1 MRRAVICFTRVP
13 RPGVTKTRLLPVL
26 SPKQC
31 AALHTAFLKDLARV
45 YRELDAALFVAYAPD
60 PDWALLKDIFPMA
73 SALFPQTGESLGE
86 RMDAA
91 MRRVLSLGF
100 ERVILTGT
108 DLPMMGRK
116 HLESGFY
123 ALDLSDVVLGPT
135 PDGGYYLVGAKAP
148 CTAVFEDQLG
158 YEFTALQYLVPSGR
172 TPKPLFCDR
181 EQGLLVME
189 WLPGRTLDYK
199 TDMDEAAG
207 ILADIHSVPVPEGCR
222 LIRPSCPAQAIYEE
236 CLDMVQHYYD
246 WEKRDP
252 EVEALLRQLV
262 KETGNLPLTEKAGEG
277 VPLCM
282 VNTELNSGN
291 FLIDPQGVSSLV
303 DWEKPLVSEP
313 GQDLGHF
320 LAPTTTFWKT
330 DVILSPDEVRQFVE
344 TYRTLVGDRMD
355 CRLLPER
362 VSLFLRVTCLRGV
375 TWCAMAF
382 REYSEPGRTLV
393 NQDTFR
399 KLKAYMEPEFLAHI
413 LDTYVRKDFLA

>member
-1 MRRAVICFTRVP
+1 
-13 RPGVTKTRLLPVL
+13 
-26 SPKQC
+26 
-31 AALHTAFLKDLARV
+31 
-45 YRELDAALFVAYAPD
+45 
-60 PDWALLKDIFPMA
+60 
-73 SALFPQTGESLGE
+73 
-86 RMDAA
+86 
-91 MRRVLSLGF
+91 
-100 ERVILTGT
+100 
-108 DLPMMGRK
+108 
-116 HLESGFY
+116 
-123 ALDLSDVVLGPT
+123 
-135 PDGGYYLVGAKAP
+135 
-148 CTAVFEDQLG
+148 
-158 YEFTALQYLVPSGR
+158 
-172 TPKPLFCDR
+172 
-181 EQGLLVME
+181 ME

-375 TWCAMAF
+375 TWCAMAS
-382 REYSEPGRTLV
+382 EYSEPGRTLV

>member
-135 PDGGYYLVGAKAP
+135 PNGGYYMVGAKAP
-148 CTAVFEDQLG
+148 CTAVFEDQQYGGGNVYENTVRAAEEAGLSLG
-158 YEFTALQYLVPSGR
+158 QALHCGDVD
-172 TPKPLFCDR
+172 TPEDLR
-181 EQGLLVME
+181 
-189 WLPGRTLDYK
+189 
-199 TDMDEAAG
+199 
-207 ILADIHSVPVPEGCR
+207 R
-222 LIRPSCPAQAIYEE
+222 LILQA
-236 CLDMVQHYYD
+236 
-246 WEKRDP
+246 DP
-252 EVEALLRQLV
+252 DSH
-262 KETGNLPLTEKAGEG
+262 TGR
-277 VPLCM
+277 
-282 VNTELNSGN
+282 
-291 FLIDPQGVSSLV
+291 
-303 DWEKPLVSEP
+303 
-313 GQDLGHF
+313 F
-320 LAPTTTFWKT
+320 LAALKK
-330 DVILSPDEVRQFVE
+330 E
-344 TYRTLVGDRMD
+344 GH
-355 CRLLPER
+355 LL
-362 VSLFLRVTCLRGV
+362 
-375 TWCAMAF
+375 
-382 REYSEPGRTLV
+382 
-393 NQDTFR
+393 
-399 KLKAYMEPEFLAHI
+399 
-413 LDTYVRKDFLA
+413 

>member
-31 AALHTAFLKDLARV
+31 AALHTAFLKDLASV

-148 CTAVFEDQLG
+148 CTAVFEDQQYG
-158 YEFTALQYLVPSGR
+158 GGNVYENTVR
-172 TPKPLFCDR
+172 
-181 EQGLLVME
+181 
-189 WLPGRTLDYK
+189 
-199 TDMDEAAG
+199 AA
-207 ILADIHSVPVPEGCR
+207 
-222 LIRPSCPAQAIYEE
+222 
-236 CLDMVQHYYD
+236 
-246 WEKRDP
+246 
-252 EVEALLRQLV
+252 
-262 KETGNLPLTEKAGEG
+262 EKARLCTAATWTRRRISEG
-277 VPLCM
+277 
-282 VNTELNSGN
+282 
-291 FLIDPQGVSSLV
+291 
-303 DWEKPLVSEP
+303 
-313 GQDLGHF
+313 
-320 LAPTTTFWKT
+320 
-330 DVILSPDEVRQFVE
+330 
-344 TYRTLVGDRMD
+344 
-355 CRLLPER
+355 
-362 VSLFLRVTCLRGV
+362 
-375 TWCAMAF
+375 
-382 REYSEPGRTLV
+382 
-393 NQDTFR
+393 
-399 KLKAYMEPEFLAHI
+399 
-413 LDTYVRKDFLA
+413 